1 MKNVGVV
8 NISRFEKKNL
18 VWSAEKQKEAK
29 K

>member
-1 MKNVGVV
+1 MKNVIVV

-18 VWSAEKQKEAK
+18 VWSVEKQKEAK